1 MNPIKKYP
9 LFLLGLCIL
18 LSGCNS
24 QKNPDRPLPLV
35 EAVELPEE
43 QIENALS
50 GFTRDE
56 LVAAW
61 GEPSMELFGMDG
73 EVYPFDSEDHKGHLT
88 VYYGTEDR
96 SVVSVKL
103 TEESEEETAPLP
115 VMDLDQLVAEGIL
128 SDNQGKYPGEELR
141 GEGHIILESREN
153 GDELI
158 VYALTMYGE
167 YQFQDGNFVKEA
179 GTGVIPAVITFLSD
193 PKGGYEFQSL
203 SYPEDGS
210 HYTQSIQT
218 MFPEKW
224 WDRCISP
231 SEADHKQLKVMEESY
246 ATNYLKELG
255 RTATVGEYKD
265 FEHPL
270 LTDQGVSIPVSN
282 LLVENK
288 ALGSYPFWIG
298 SIERMEDGIRYVYA
312 LDFDRDNEKILFTK
326 TEYDT
331 GNVIESY
338 TYDSDT
344 GLLLPPE
351 DLSHESSWENRIL
364 KEPPALMLQ
373 DALSSTLNKF
383 ELKPDTASWNYRQE
397 EDGDSMVGFVSCG
410 AHPLAA
416 AVKKERLKLPRY
428 NRMDF
433 VSYLVSSDV
442 LPDRILVNEYEL
454 PDTLSQEE
462 TFEGFTPVSSETY
475 EDGMLINLKPG
486 MGYEITAEWDKEQ
499 LESRGFYGTGYYSL
513 ITE

>member
-1 MNPIKKYP
+1 MNRIKKYP

-18 LSGCNS
+18 LSGCNGS
-24 QKNPDRPLPLV
+24 NNSDRPLPLV

-61 GEPSMELFGMDG
+61 GEPAMELFGMDG
-73 EVYPFDSEDHKGHLT
+73 EVYPFDSENHKGHLT
-88 VYYGTEDR
+88 VYYGTQDR

-103 TEESEEETAPLP
+103 TEESQEESAAAPD
-115 VMDLDQLVAEGIL
+115 MDLDQLVAEGIL

-141 GEGHIILESREN
+141 GEGHIILESHEN
-153 GDELI
+153 GDEFI

-193 PKGGYEFQSL
+193 KNGGYEFRSL
-203 SYPEDGS
+203 AYPEDGS
-210 HYTQSIQT
+210 YYVPSIQT

-224 WDRCISP
+224 WERCISP
-231 SEADHKQLKVMEESY
+231 SEADHNQLKAMEESY
-246 ATNYLKELG
+246 ARNYLKKLG
-255 RTATVGEYKD
+255 RTAAVGDYGD
-265 FEHPL
+265 FEHLL
-270 LTDQGVSIPVSN
+270 LTDLGVSTSVSN

-298 SIERMEDGIRYVYA
+298 SIERLEDGIRYVYT
-312 LDFDRDNEKILFTK
+312 LDFDRDNRKILFTK

-331 GNVIESY
+331 GNVMESY

-351 DLSHESSWENRIL
+351 DFLHETSLENQIL

-373 DALSSTLNKF
+373 DALSSTFNEF
-383 ELKPDTASWNYRQE
+383 ELKPDTASWNYKQE
-397 EDGDSMVGFVSCG
+397 QDGDSMVGFVSCG

-416 AVKKERLKLPRY
+416 AVKRERLKLPRY

-433 VSYLVSSDV
+433 VGYLVSSCV
-442 LPDRILVNEYEL
+442 LPDRITVNEYEL

-475 EDGMLINLKPG
+475 EDAVLINLKPG
-486 MGYEITAEWDKEQ
+486 MGYGITAEWDKEQ
-499 LESRGFYGTGYYSL
+499 LEARGFYGTGYYSL

>member
-1 MNPIKKYP
+1 MNHIKKYP
-9 LFLLGLCIL
+9 LFLLGLCFL

-56 LVAAW
+56 LVEAW
-61 GEPSMELFGMDG
+61 GEPAMELSGMDG
-73 EVYPFDSEDHKGHLT
+73 EVYLFDSEDHKGHLT
-88 VYYGTEDR
+88 VYYGTQER

-103 TEESEEETAPLP
+103 TEESEEETTAAP
-115 VMDLDQLVAEGIL
+115 VMNLDQLVAEGIL
-128 SDNQGKYPGEELR
+128 SDNQEKYPGEELR

-153 GDELI
+153 GDEFI

-193 PKGGYEFQSL
+193 QKGGYKFQSL
-203 SYPEDGS
+203 TYPEDGS
-210 HYTQSIQT
+210 HYVRSIQT

-231 SEADHKQLKVMEESY
+231 SEADHRQLKAMEESY
-246 ATNYLKELG
+246 AKDYLKDLG
-255 RTATVGEYKD
+255 RTAAVGDYGD

-270 LTDQGVSIPVSN
+270 LTDEGVNTSVSN

-298 SIERMEDGIRYVYA
+298 NVERLEKGIRYVYA
-312 LDFDRDNEKILFTK
+312 LDFDRDNKKILFTK

-331 GNVIESY
+331 GNVMESY

-351 DLSHESSWENRIL
+351 DFLYETSAENQL
-364 KEPPALMLQ
+364 LTEPPVLVLQ

-397 EDGDSMVGFVSCG
+397 QDGDSMVGFVSCG

-416 AVKKERLKLPRY
+416 ADKKERLKLPRY

-433 VSYLVSSDV
+433 VSYLVSSCV
-442 LPDRILVNEYEL
+442 LPDRITVNEYDL

-462 TFEGFTPVSSETY
+462 SFEGFTPVSSETY
-475 EDGMLINLKPG
+475 EDAMFINLKPG

-499 LESRGFYGTGYYSL
+499 LESRGFYGTGCYSL

>member
-1 MNPIKKYP
+1 MNHIKKYP

-24 QKNPDRPLPLV
+24 RKNPDRPLPLV

-61 GEPSMELFGMDG
+61 GEPDMELSGMDG
-73 EVYPFDSEDHKGHLT
+73 EIYSFDSEDHKGHLT
-88 VYYGTEDR
+88 VYYGTQDR
-96 SVVSVKL
+96 SIVSVKRM
-103 TEESEEETAPLP
+103 EEHEEETTPTL

-141 GEGHIILESREN
+141 GEGHIILESQEN

-158 VYALTMYGE
+158 IYALTMYGE

-179 GTGVIPAVITFLSD
+179 GTGVIPAVITLLSD
-193 PKGGYEFQSL
+193 QKGGYEFQSL
-203 SYPEDGS
+203 TYPEDGS

-231 SEADHKQLKVMEESY
+231 SEADHKQLKAMEESY
-246 ATNYLKELG
+246 ARNYLKELG
-255 RTATVGEYKD
+255 RTAAVGDYGD

-270 LTDQGVSIPVSN
+270 LTEQGVSINVSN

-288 ALGSYPFWIG
+288 DLGSYPFWIG
-298 SIERMEDGIRYVYA
+298 NIERLEDGIRYVYA
-312 LDFDRDNEKILFTK
+312 LDFDRDNGKIFFTK

-331 GNVIESY
+331 GKLMESY

-351 DLSHESSWENRIL
+351 DFLHEASTGNQIL
-364 KEPPALMLQ
+364 TEPPALILQ
-373 DALSSTLNKF
+373 DSLSSTLNRF
-383 ELKPDTASWNYRQE
+383 ELKHDTASWNYRQE
-397 EDGDSMVGFVSCG
+397 KDGDNMVSFVSCG

-416 AVKKERLKLPRY
+416 AGRKERLKLPRY
-428 NRMDF
+428 NRIDF
-433 VSYLVSSDV
+433 VSYLVSSCV
-442 LPDRILVNEYEL
+442 LPDRITVNEYEL

-462 TFEGFTPVSSETY
+462 TFEGFTPVSSKTY
-475 EDGMLINLKPG
+475 EDGMFIELKPG

-499 LESRGFYGTGYYSL
+499 LDSRGFYGTGYYSL

>member
-1 MNPIKKYP
+1 MYHIKKYP

-18 LSGCNS
+18 LSGCNG

-35 EAVELPEE
+35 EAVDLPEE

-61 GEPSMELFGMDG
+61 GEPAMELFGMDG
-73 EVYPFDSEDHKGHLT
+73 EVYPFDLENHKGHLT
-88 VYYGTEDR
+88 VYYGTENR
-96 SVVSVKL
+96 SIVSVKL
-103 TEESEEETAPLP
+103 TEESEEETTAPP

-128 SDNQGKYPGEELR
+128 SDNQEKYSGEELR

-153 GDELI
+153 GDEFI

-167 YQFQDGNFVKEA
+167 YQFQDGNFVKES
-179 GTGVIPAVITFLSD
+179 GTGVIPAVITFQSD
-193 PKGGYEFQSL
+193 KKGGYEFRSL
-203 SYPEDGS
+203 TYPDDGS
-210 HYTQSIQT
+210 HYAESIQT

-224 WDRCISP
+224 WERCISP
-231 SEADHKQLKVMEESY
+231 SEADHNQLKTMEKSY
-246 ATNYLKELG
+246 AKNYLNELG
-255 RTATVGEYKD
+255 RTAVVGDYRD

-270 LTDQGVSIPVSN
+270 LTDWGVSANVSN

-298 SIERMEDGIRYVYA
+298 NVERLEDGIRYVYA
-312 LDFDRDNEKILFTK
+312 LDFDRDNKKILFAK

-351 DLSHESSWENRIL
+351 DFPHETSTENQIL
-364 KEPPALMLQ
+364 TEPPVLVFQ
-373 DALSSTLNKF
+373 DALSSTLNTF
-383 ELKPDTASWNYRQE
+383 ELKPDTASWNYKQE

-410 AHPLAA
+410 THPLAA
-416 AVKKERLKLPRY
+416 AVRKERLKLPRY
-428 NRMDF
+428 NQMDS
-433 VSYLVSSDV
+433 VGYSVSSCV
-442 LPDRILVNEYEL
+442 LPDRITVNEYEL

-462 TFEGFTPVSSETY
+462 TFEDFTPVSSKTY
-475 EDGMLINLKPG
+475 EDAMFIELNPG
-486 MGYEITAEWDKEQ
+486 MGYEITAEWNKEQ
-499 LESRGFYGTGYYSL
+499 LDSRGFYGTGYYSF
-513 ITE
+513 ITQ

>member
-1 MNPIKKYP
+1 MYHMKKYP

-18 LSGCNS
+18 LSGCNG
-24 QKNPDRPLPLV
+24 QKNPGKPLPLV

-43 QIENALS
+43 QIEHALS

-61 GEPSMELFGMDG
+61 GEPAMELFGMDG
-73 EVYPFDSEDHKGHLT
+73 EVYPFDSENHKGHLT
-88 VYYGTEDR
+88 VYYGTENH

-103 TEESEEETAPLP
+103 TEEGEEETTAAP

-141 GEGHIILESREN
+141 GEGHIILGSREN
-153 GDELI
+153 GDEFI

-193 PKGGYEFQSL
+193 KKGGYEFRSL
-203 SYPEDGS
+203 TYPEDGS
-210 HYTQSIQT
+210 HYAESIQT

-224 WDRCISP
+224 WERCISP
-231 SEADHKQLKVMEESY
+231 SEADHNQLKAMEESY
-246 ATNYLKELG
+246 AKNYLEELG
-255 RTATVGEYKD
+255 RTATVGDYGD
-265 FEHPL
+265 FDHPL
-270 LTDQGVSIPVSN
+270 LTDQGVNTSVSN

-298 SIERMEDGIRYVYA
+298 NVERLEGQIRYVYA
-312 LDFDRDNEKILFTK
+312 LDFDRDNKKILFTK

-331 GNVIESY
+331 GNVMESY

-351 DLSHESSWENRIL
+351 DFVHETSAKKQIL
-364 KEPPALMLQ
+364 KEPPVLELQ
-373 DALSSTLNKF
+373 DALSSTLNTF
-383 ELKPDTASWNYRQE
+383 ELESDTASWNYRQE
-397 EDGDSMVGFVSCG
+397 KGGDSMVGFVSCG

-416 AVKKERLKLPRY
+416 AAKNQRLTLPRY
-428 NRMDF
+428 NRMDS
-433 VSYLVSSDV
+433 VSYLVSSCV
-442 LPDRILVNEYEL
+442 LPDRIIVNEYEL

-462 TFEGFTPVSSETY
+462 TFEGFTPVSSKTY
-475 EDGMLINLKPG
+475 EDAMFIELKPG

-499 LESRGFYGTGYYSL
+499 LESRDFYGTGYYSF